1 MKKAYAILGA
11 ISALSLMAVSCQK
24 EVSNVVENAEKVHMT
39 IIASGDA
46 ETKTVLQQDGKT
58 VLWDSE
64 ENLAVLETIVGAE
77 STNTTYVA
85 SSNGVSTDEGNT
97 MTFDV
102 AFDKNTTGT
111 SYTYNALYPNSS
123 YVVGSGSNLNDNPE
137 ALKVIT
143 PTTQKATA
151 TSFDGDADLLI
162 AKPVTEKSQQTT
174 LNLAFKRMVVVGKM
188 TLNNVQTDGFV
199 KSVKFSSADK
209 VITGKS
215 KLNLTTG
222 EAVEYGYEGTGN
234 RVDYVEVSYAA
245 NDIPANGLTVYFTCL
260 PFEIAAGEKFTVT
273 LTTKDDKTFT
283 REVTIPAGRKLS
295 FAVGK
300 NTKFSVDMAEAVSG
314 ESVSLA
320 GKNYVIL
327 SRYAD
332 KDGNIS
338 GNYAYMTS
346 TLSSTYYV
354 YGTTAV
360 SATNEINTTNSK
372 IDFPNVTDYWTVEV
386 KGDNYAIKSVTTG
399 KYVAYPE
406 NGKNHASQ
414 SDSPYELKIVPIES
428 TPGMYQVSS
437 VSSNTRRLQYNGN
450 SGQERFAFYTGTLND
465 LFLIPV
471 GEDYVAPT
479 LNVDPT
485 SLIFNAEGG
494 SQTIAATASNFAGIV
509 TITATS
515 NNTQFTTSV
524 SGTTVTVIAAANTD
538 NAVKTGKITITAT
551 DGTTS
556 KTAEIEVSQ
565 NKPAQPAQD
574 GDILWQEDFT
584 GYGTTLPATATGTHV
599 FEGGTVS
606 YTLTD
611 GGSTTKLYDEN
622 NAGGTKP
629 ELLVSKTN
637 GSFKVSG
644 IPTGNATAL
653 TLTYNANYDYC
664 VITASNDI
672 SLRNDATF
680 ENKLKTVVLIVPA
693 GVTSFDLE
701 FKNTN
706 GSNCRVDNFM
716 LVAGASKMKE
726 TQTITFGD
734 NKNVEWVIGTDCTL
748 NTAKQGLTVTG
759 AQTTVTYSSSNTEVA
774 TVDNNGMVTPLKAG
788 TVTIT
793 ANAAETEDYKAATD
807 SYSLS
812 ITDPSVATKT
822 YTLTLSADDLTKLG
836 DGSGY
841 TPYNGVHPA
850 VNAVADD
857 GTTFAVAFAT
867 SQVMPGT
874 GDNEGKLQFQGS
886 SSNHGAIYNTEDLGE
901 IVSIITNGKTGK
913 GTLTCTKGI
922 ASQPSTDSEG
932 GFFMVK
938 NTGNNA
944 AYCVSITIVFKK

>member
-46 ETKTVLQQDGKT
+46 ETKTVLQEDGKT

-102 AFDKNTTGT
+102 AFDKNTTGS
-111 SYTYNALYPNSS
+111 SYTYNAIYPNSS
-123 YVVGSGSNLNDNPE
+123 YVTNANTEPE
-137 ALKVIT
+137 SFKVIT

-162 AKPVTEKSQQTT
+162 AKPVTENSQQTT

-188 TLNNVQTDGFV
+188 TLTNVQTEGFV

-234 RVDYVEVSYAA
+234 RVDYVEVTYAA

-372 IDFPNVTDYWTVEV
+372 IDFPNVTDYWAVEV
-386 KGDNYAIKSVTTG
+386 KGDNYAIKSVTSG
-399 KYVAYPE
+399 MYVAYPE
-406 NGKNHASQ
+406 NGKNQASQ
-414 SDSPYELKIVPIES
+414 SDSPYELKIVPVEG

-450 SGQERFAFYTGTLND
+450 SGQERFAFYTGTQND

-494 SQTIAATASNFAGIV
+494 SQTIEATASNFAGIV

-524 SGTTVTVIAAANTD
+524 SGTAVTVTAAANTD

-551 DGTTS
+551 DGTTT

-565 NKPAQPAQD
+565 DKPAQPAQPAQD

-611 GGSTTKLYDEN
+611 GGSTTKLYNEN

-680 ENKLKTVVLIVPA
+680 GNKLKTVVLIVPA

-706 GSNCRVDNFM
+706 DSNCRVDNFM

-759 AQTTVTYSSSNTEVA
+759 AQTTVNYSSSNTEVA

-793 ANAAETEDYKAATD
+793 ANAAETDDYKAATD
-807 SYSLS
+807 SYMLT
-812 ITDPSVATKT
+812 ITDPNAETKQ
-822 YTLTLSADDLTKLG
+822 YTLSIDASNFNTTSYAANNNEKTSNAVTT
-836 DGSGY
+836 DGS
-841 TPYNGVHPA
+841 
-850 VNAVADD
+850 
-857 GTTFAVAFAT
+857 TFEVKWT
-867 SQVMPGT
+867 SNQVMKS
-874 GDNEGKLQFQGS
+874 GDNMQWQKNNGYIYNSTNLGTIKSVTVTSSAGTFTTYYGETTQPS
-886 SSNHGAIYNTEDLGE
+886 SSTSVGGSFFQIKVGNATGTSSKIE
-901 IVSIITNGKTGK
+901 IVFEK
-913 GTLTCTKGI
+913 
-922 ASQPSTDSEG
+922 
-932 GFFMVK
+932 
-938 NTGNNA
+938 
-944 AYCVSITIVFKK
+944 